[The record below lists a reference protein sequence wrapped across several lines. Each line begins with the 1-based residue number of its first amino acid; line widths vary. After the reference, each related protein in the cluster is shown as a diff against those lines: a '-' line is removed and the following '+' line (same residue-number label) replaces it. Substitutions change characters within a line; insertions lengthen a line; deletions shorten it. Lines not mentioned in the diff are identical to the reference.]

1 MAKWRADIVDGS
13 FRSALLWNPTKKSGS
28 RIITRFAPC
37 SLHTLAFRWTV
48 ELDRKKIQATYPVF
62 SSDKIC
68 CRVEAKHQTKQ
79 PWE

>member
-1 MAKWRADIVDGS
+1 MDHVDGLYCRTETKNREVGS
-13 FRSALLWNPTKKSGS
+13 LLGLL
-28 RIITRFAPC
+28 PC
-37 SLHTLAFRWTV
+37 SLHTLAIRGTV

-79 PWE
+79 PWK